1 MRLISMQCCVRVF
14 SHGSCALPA
23 SQLISVLDAL
33 GLLSDGATPRL
44 QDIIHLLWWEAGLDD
59 GAIPRVEMARPE
71 ASINDI
77 ECSLRKADGIELGLL
92 KLALFGV
99 ACRQPSKFC
108 LPCGD
113 GKPRYAAGSWV
124 TTSKLRRTGGELVRH
139 DAGTCPLCRDVLR
152 RCPYSAA
159 S

>member
-1 MRLISMQCCVRVF
+1 MES
-14 SHGSCALPA
+14 
-23 SQLISVLDAL
+23 L

-44 QDIIHLLWWEAGLDD
+44 QDIISLLWWEARLDD
-59 GAIPRVEMARPE
+59 GGKLRVGTTSSA
-71 ASINDI
+71 ASADDI
-77 ECSLRKADGIELGLL
+77 ERSLRAADLIELGLL

-108 LPCGD
+108 LPCGG
-113 GKPRYAAGSWV
+113 GKPQYDEGSWV

-139 DAGTCPLCRDVLR
+139 DPETCPLCRGVLR

-159 S
+159 GGPGNTACTLAN